1 MFCFSLTNL
10 RRKKEVQIL
19 LRQHF
24 SKMQTVYT
32 PGNLEKFLIGL
43 ATQPSQNF
51 DNYFT
56 EEVFLIQLKSCRPT
70 DNCIEASCIR
80 LPIICL
86 KKPAR
91 DSVWI

>member
-1 MFCFSLTNL
+1 M
-10 RRKKEVQIL
+10 QIV

-56 EEVFLIQLKSCRPT
+56 EEVFLIQLK
-70 DNCIEASCIR
+70 AVQ
-80 LPIICL
+80 IIL
-86 KKPAR
+86 SNFLLLGYQPF
-91 DSVWI
+91 V